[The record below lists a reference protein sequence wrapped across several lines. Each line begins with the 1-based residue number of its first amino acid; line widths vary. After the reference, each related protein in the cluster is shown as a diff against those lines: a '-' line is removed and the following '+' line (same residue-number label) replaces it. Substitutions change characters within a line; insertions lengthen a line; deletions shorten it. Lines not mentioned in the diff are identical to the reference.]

1 MEKVTGFLQ
10 DARGQQS
17 EALAFEAE
25 RAWKAGD
32 KAQALDLFAKAADL
46 EYQVA
51 REVPGDQA
59 RVRGVLAI
67 SAVALWVDARRYED
81 AARSAC
87 EFLARPE
94 MLTEQARSDL
104 QVLLE
109 RAFREKALAQ
119 SISHLTDAVPL
130 EVKLAGGLVQSGI
143 APAALIRERQEVVT
157 ALVVRAAEWRMRRPF
172 RKAGAARQ
180 ITDRIRFF
188 EAPAAA
194 SSYGIRLFV
203 ASGGPSAPAGMEAES
218 IDPEQAVAEF
228 LAIAAAA
235 QEGPEALRRLVDQE
249 AYLKTFMVGF
259 RDMAPDGATIGTVT
273 FSSPSWRSTVPP
285 LAFAPTHRQRLT
297 AGLLARLGAEET
309 EETVEIEGMLKE
321 VNLRARRPYIGVET
335 ADGDVSRFLI
345 KRGQLDDT
353 IGPKLNRRV
362 LVSGIKRE
370 KTDGTVVKDALDVV
384 LLESGSRDG
393 SGG

>member
-1 MEKVTGFLQ
+1 MTGFLQ

-32 KAQALDLFAKAADL
+32 QAQALALFAQAAEL

-67 SAVALWVDARRYED
+67 SAVALWVDARRYDD
-81 AARSAC
+81 AVRAAC

-119 SISHLTDAVPL
+119 SISNLTDAVPL

-157 ALVVRAAEWRMRRPF
+157 ALVVRAAEWHMRRPF

-194 SSYGIRLFV
+194 ASYGIRLFV
-203 ASGGPSAPAGMEAES
+203 ASSGPSALPGTQAES
-218 IDPEQAVAEF
+218 IGPEQAVAEF

-259 RDMAPDGATIGTVT
+259 RDMAPDGTTIGTVT

-285 LAFAPTHRQRLT
+285 VAFAPTHRQRLT
-297 AGLLARLGAEET
+297 AGLLAQLGAEER
-309 EETVEIEGMLKE
+309 VEVEGMLKE
-321 VNLRARRPYIGVET
+321 VNLRGRRPYIGVET
-335 ADGDVSRFLI
+335 ADGDLSRFLI

>member
-1 MEKVTGFLQ
+1 MTGFLR
-10 DARGQQS
+10 DARGHQS
-17 EALAFEAE
+17 ETLAFEAE

-32 KAQALDLFAKAADL
+32 RARALSLFAQAADL

-51 REVPGDQA
+51 RDVPGEQP

-67 SAVALWVDARRYED
+67 SAVALWIDARRYDD
-81 AARSAC
+81 AARAAC

-104 QVLLE
+104 QMLLE
-109 RAFREKALAQ
+109 RAFREGALVKA
-119 SISHLTDAVPL
+119 IDNMTDAVPL
-130 EVKLAGGLVQSGI
+130 EVKLAGGLVRAGI

-157 ALVVRAAEWRMRRPF
+157 ALVVRAAEWRMGRPF

-180 ITDRIRFF
+180 VTDRIRFF
-188 EAPAAA
+188 EAPAAVA
-194 SSYGIRLFV
+194 SYGIRLFV
-203 ASGGPSAPAGMEAES
+203 ASGGPAVLPGMEAES
-218 IDPEQAVAEF
+218 IGPEEAVAEF

-235 QEGPEALRRLVDQE
+235 QEGPEALRQHVDQE

-259 RDMAPDGATIGTVT
+259 RDMAPDGATVGTVT
-273 FSSPSWRSTVPP
+273 FASPSWRSAVPP
-285 LAFAPTHRQRLT
+285 LAFEPIHRQRLT
-297 AGLLARLGAEET
+297 TGLLAQLRADER
-309 EETVEIEGMLKE
+309 VEIEGTLKE

-335 ADGDVSRFLI
+335 ADGDPARFFI
-345 KRGQLDDT
+345 KRGELDDT

-362 LVSGIKRE
+362 LVSGIKR
-370 KTDGTVVKDALDVV
+370 KKKDGTVVKDALDVV
-384 LLESGSRDG
+384 LLEGEPRDG

>member
-1 MEKVTGFLQ
+1 VEKVTGFLE
-10 DARGQQS
+10 DARGRQS

-32 KAQALDLFAKAADL
+32 QARALSLFAQAADL

-51 REVPGDQA
+51 RDVPGDES

-67 SAVALWVDARRYED
+67 SAVALWIDARRYD
-81 AARSAC
+81 AAARAAC

-104 QVLLE
+104 QMLLE
-109 RAFREKALAQ
+109 RAFREKALAKA
-119 SISHLTDAVPL
+119 IDDLTDAVPL
-130 EVKLAGGLVQSGI
+130 EVKLSGGLVRAGI

-180 ITDRIRFF
+180 VTDRIRFF

-194 SSYGIRLFV
+194 ASYGIRLFV
-203 ASGGPSAPAGMEAES
+203 ASGGSAALPGMKAEP
-218 IDPEQAVAEF
+218 IGPEEAVAEF

-235 QEGPEALRRLVDQE
+235 QQGPEALRQRVDQE

-259 RDMAPDGATIGTVT
+259 RDMAPDGATVGTVT

-285 LAFAPTHRQRLT
+285 LAFELTHRQRLT
-297 AGLLARLGAEET
+297 TGLLAQLRADER
-309 EETVEIEGMLKE
+309 VEIEGTLKE

-335 ADGDVSRFLI
+335 ADGDPARFFI
-345 KRGQLDDT
+345 KRGELDDT

-362 LVSGIKRE
+362 LVSGIK
-370 KTDGTVVKDALDVV
+370 KKKKDGTVVKDALDIV
-384 LLESGSRDG
+384 LLEGEPRDS

>member
-1 MEKVTGFLQ
+1 MTGFLQ

-17 EALAFEAE
+17 EAWAFEAE

-32 KAQALDLFAKAADL
+32 QALALALFAEAAEL

-51 REVPGDQA
+51 REVPGDQV

-67 SAVALWVDARRYED
+67 SAVALWVDARRYDD
-81 AARSAC
+81 AARTAC

-119 SISHLTDAVPL
+119 SISNLTDAVPL
-130 EVKLAGGLVQSGI
+130 EVKLAGGLVQAGI

-157 ALVVRAAEWRMRRPF
+157 ALVVRAAEWHMRRPF

-194 SSYGIRLFV
+194 ASYGIRLFV
-203 ASGGPSAPAGMEAES
+203 ASGGPAAQSGMEAES
-218 IDPEQAVAEF
+218 IGPEQAVAEF

-259 RDMAPDGATIGTVT
+259 RDMAPDGTTIGTVT

-297 AGLLARLGAEET
+297 AGLLAQLGAEER
-309 EETVEIEGMLKE
+309 VEIEGMLKE

-370 KTDGTVVKDALDVV
+370 RTDGTVVKDALDVV

>member
-1 MEKVTGFLQ
+1 MTSFLQ

-32 KAQALDLFAKAADL
+32 QTRALSLFAQAADL

-67 SAVALWVDARRYED
+67 SAVALWVDARRYDD
-81 AARSAC
+81 AARAAC

-94 MLTEQARSDL
+94 LLTEQGRSDL

-119 SISHLTDAVPL
+119 SISNLTDAVPL
-130 EVKLAGGLVQSGI
+130 EVKLAGGLVRAGI

-157 ALVVRAAEWRMRRPF
+157 ALVVRAAEWHIRKPF

-194 SSYGIRLFV
+194 ASYGIRLFI
-203 ASGGPSAPAGMEAES
+203 ASSGPPALPGMNAES
-218 IDPEQAVAEF
+218 IGPEEAVAEF

-235 QEGPEALRRLVDQE
+235 QEGPDALRQLVDQE
-249 AYLKTFMVGF
+249 AYLKTFMIGF
-259 RDMAPDGATIGTVT
+259 RDLAPDGATVDTVT
-273 FSSPSWRSTVPP
+273 FSSPSWRSTVRP
-285 LAFAPTHRQRLT
+285 LAFNPQHRQRLT
-297 AGLLARLGAEET
+297 AGLLAQLGAEER
-309 EETVEIEGMLKE
+309 VEIEGMLKE

-335 ADGDVSRFLI
+335 ADGDLSRFFI

-370 KTDGTVVKDALDVV
+370 RTDGTVVKDALDVV

>member
-1 MEKVTGFLQ
+1 MTTFLE
-10 DARGQQS
+10 DPRGRRS

-32 KAQALDLFAKAADL
+32 QARGRALFAEAADL

-51 REVPGDQA
+51 RDVPGDQA

-67 SAVALWVDARRYED
+67 SAVALWLDARRYDD
-81 AARSAC
+81 ASRAAC

-94 MLTEQARSDL
+94 TISEQAREDL

-109 RAFREKALAQ
+109 RAFREKALAK
-119 SISHLTDAVPL
+119 SVGDLTDAVPI
-130 EVKLAGGLVQSGI
+130 EVKLSGGLVRAGI

-180 ITDRIRFF
+180 VVDRIRLF

-194 SSYGIRLFV
+194 ASYGIRLFV
-203 ASGGPSAPAGMEAES
+203 ASCGPISLPGMTPDS
-218 IDPEQAVAEF
+218 IGPEEAVAEF

-235 QEGPEALRRLVDQE
+235 QHGPEALRQHVDQD

-259 RDMAPDGATIGTVT
+259 RDMAPDGATVSTVT
-273 FSSPSWRSTVPP
+273 FSSPTWRTAVPP
-285 LAFAPTHRQRLT
+285 LVFEPAHRQRLT
-297 AGLLARLGAEET
+297 TGLLVQLRADER
-309 EETVEIEGMLKE
+309 VEVEGTLKE
-321 VNLRARRPYIGVET
+321 VNLRARKPYIGVET
-335 ADGDVSRFLI
+335 ADGDPAHFFI
-345 KRGQLDDT
+345 KRGELDDT

-362 LVSGIKRE
+362 LVSGIKR
-370 KTDGTVVKDALDVV
+370 KKKDGTVVKDALDVV
-384 LLESGSRDG
+384 LVEGEPRDG